1 MAALDHKG
9 TTSSLRPAERGS
21 PEPFRRFLW
30 FTSSTMSALLRI
42 REAAR
47 KTPRR
52 IALPEA
58 DEPRTLQAAAIATR
72 ERLARIAL
80 VSSAPAKVRST
91 AAELGVDLAG
101 VDVVDV
107 PTSGRDH
114 ENAKR
119 AYLERSRARGISE
132 SEAADHVRA
141 PILFA
146 ALGVARGAFDG
157 FIAGARATSAETIRS
172 ALRGIGVAPGI
183 SKLSSFFLMETTNPR
198 FGEQGGMIF
207 ADCGVN
213 PDPTPGELAEIAW
226 LASQNAR
233 RFLGAEPRVALLSFS
248 TKGSADHPRVRKV
261 RAAYDLARERYPN
274 LIIDG
279 EMQLDAALAPEVG
292 ALKAPSSLVAGR
304 ANVLIF
310 PDLDSG
316 NIGYKL
322 AERMGGARAI
332 GPILQGL
339 AKPANDLSRGC
350 SVDDIVDAI
359 AITALQA
366 GD

>member
-1 MAALDHKG
+1 MAAGRL
-9 TTSSLRPAERGS
+9 
-21 PEPFRRFLW
+21 LW
-30 FTSSTMSALLRI
+30 FTSLTMSALLRI

-47 KTPRR
+47 MNLRR

-58 DEPRTLQAAAIATR
+58 DEPRTLQAAAIAAR
-72 ERLARIAL
+72 EGLARIAL

-91 AAELGVDLAG
+91 ASELGVDLGGIDLVEA
-101 VDVVDV
+101 
-107 PTSGRDH
+107 PTSGREH

-132 SEAADHVRA
+132 SEAADHVRG
-141 PILFA
+141 PLLFA
-146 ALGVARGAFDG
+146 ALGVSFGHFDG
-157 FIAGARATSAETIRS
+157 FIAGARATSAETIRA
-172 ALRGIGVAPGI
+172 ALRGIGMASGI
-183 SKLSSFFLMETTNPR
+183 SKLSSFFLMETTIPH
-198 FGEQGGMIF
+198 FGEQGSMIF

-213 PDPTPGELAEIAW
+213 PDPSPGELAEIAW

-233 RFLGAEPRVALLSFS
+233 KFLGVEPRVALLSFS

-261 RAAYDLARERYPN
+261 RAAYDLARERYPGLN
-274 LIIDG
+274 IDG
-279 EMQLDAALAPEVG
+279 ELQLDAALMPTVA
-292 ALKAPSSLVAGR
+292 AKKAPSSPVGGR

-316 NIGYKL
+316 NIAYKI
-322 AERMGGARAI
+322 AERIGGARAI

-339 AKPANDLSRGC
+339 ARPANDLSRGC

-359 AITALQA
+359 AITAVQSS
-366 GD
+366 